1 MHRGLAQTAARV
13 ERLLRHRLEPAV
25 LSPAHPLEV
34 AAGASRPEP
43 GGEPG
48 EVTPVTLPWSWGPP
62 WHTTWIRVR
71 GTVPQDWAG
80 QRVVAHVDLGFTG
93 RGDGFQA
100 EGLVWQDGRL
110 RHALQPDRRTVI
122 VADPAVGGEVVTLW
136 IEAASNPI
144 MADDPTDLSYR
155 PTVMGDPATAG
166 DRPRYELRCA
176 ELAVLQGEVQAL
188 VRELRVVA
196 DLAAH
201 LPVDDPRSPGLERVC
216 EAVIG
221 AVDLDDVVGS
231 AASARA
237 LLAPVLQRRGTPA
250 RHGVVAVGHAH
261 LDTAW
266 LWPVRE
272 TRRKARRTF
281 ANAVDLA
288 DRFPEFRFAHS
299 QAQHWAWV
307 AHDDPDL
314 FARIAD
320 HVAAGRIEPVGG
332 MWVEADLN
340 LSGGESLVRQLL
352 HGQHAFHT
360 WFGTWCGVGF
370 LPDDFGYPASLPQI
384 LVGGGCRA
392 FFTQKLSWNET
403 NRFPHHTFWWEGLD
417 GSRVLTHFSPVETYN
432 AVMTPGQL
440 RFAAANFADHAV
452 SDVSLVCFGHGDGG
466 GGPTADMLERIR
478 LFTDLDGVPP
488 VQLGT
493 VAGFF
498 DRIAAQADAPE
509 VWAGEIVLEKH
520 RGTYTSQV
528 ATKQGNL
535 ASEVGLRAAE
545 LWSVAVGHSDAVEL
559 RQLWERVLVEQFHDI
574 LPGSSIAWVHRDA
587 ERTHTEVAARVSEL
601 IRASLGDPGKPQ
613 WCVANAAPVAVHG
626 VVELDAVPGLDPGVG
641 VQVTSAGTWV
651 SHVGVDAMSS
661 TPWHIAQCS
670 DAIPP
675 VSGGVAS
682 GGGVWMDNTLVRVV
696 VDSAGRMVELID
708 RSDPHAPRSVLR
720 PNRPGARLVLHGD
733 QPGEYDA
740 WDIDQPDARR
750 PPVDVPPAH
759 TVELV
764 DAGPLLVRVRC
775 THRTGASTLV
785 HELTLCAGASR
796 VDHRLNADWHESER
810 RLSYVVPVDVAGT
823 SATAGVQFGHV
834 SRQRHTNTSW
844 QAAQFEQVAHRYV
857 HVGETRFGVALLFA
871 GPRGVDMNHPDRHMG
886 LSLLRSSRYPDPT
899 ADRGRHRIEWSVAV
913 TSGDP
918 WGDGRTTGIEVEA
931 QRLTHRVQWSG
942 HPVPSLVH
950 HDLRGVIVE
959 TIKAP
964 HLATDD
970 PDDVILRL
978 WEAEGA
984 RVQGRV
990 RLNVPGRQVVDARRC
1005 DLLERDVGS
1014 LDVDATGAV
1023 TLTLQPFELVSL
1035 RLRAH
1040 PMTSSG

>member
-1 MHRGLAQTAARV
+1 VHRGLARTAARV
-13 ERLLRHRLEPAV
+13 ERLVRHRLEPAV
-25 LSPAHPLEV
+25 LSPVHPLDV
-34 AAGASRPEP
+34 AAGASRFEP

-48 EVTPVTLPWSWGPP
+48 PVTPVTVPWAWGPP
-62 WHTTWIRVR
+62 WHTTWIRVS
-71 GTVPQDWAG
+71 GTVPTEWAG

-100 EGLVWQDGRL
+100 EGLVWHDATL

-122 VADPAVGGEVVTLW
+122 VADPAVGGEAITLW

-144 MADDPTDLSYR
+144 MADDPNDLSYR
-155 PTVMGDPATAG
+155 PTVMGDPTTAG

-176 ELAVLQGEVQAL
+176 ELAVVQPEVEAL

-196 DLAAH
+196 DLAAD
-201 LPVDDPRSPGLERVC
+201 LPADDPRAPGLERVC

-231 AASARA
+231 AASARTV
-237 LLAPVLQRRGTPA
+237 LAPVLQQSGAPN
-250 RHGVVAVGHAH
+250 RHGLVAVGHAH

-281 ANAVDLA
+281 ANAADLA

-307 AHDDPDL
+307 AADDPDL
-314 FARIAD
+314 FARVAA

-360 WFGTWCGVGF
+360 WFGTWCEVGF
-370 LPDDFGYPASLPQI
+370 LPDDFGYPAALPQL
-384 LVGGGCRA
+384 LVGAGCRA

-417 GSRVLTHFSPVETYN
+417 GSRVLTHFSPVDTYN

-478 LFTDLDGVPP
+478 LFADLDGVPP
-488 VQLGT
+488 VEMGT

-498 DRIAAQADAPE
+498 DRVAAHAHDPDT
-509 VWAGEIVLEKH
+509 WAGEIVLEKH

-535 ASEVGLRAAE
+535 ASEVALRAAE
-545 LWSVAVGHSDAVEL
+545 LWGVAAGQPGAPRL
-559 RQLWERVLVEQFHDI
+559 RALWERVLVEQFHDI

-587 ERTHTEVAARVSEL
+587 ERTHAEVAAQVNQL
-601 IRASLGDPGKPQ
+601 ISASLGAPGDPQ
-613 WCVANAAPVAVHG
+613 WCVANAASVPVDA
-626 VVELDAVPGLDPGVG
+626 VVELEAATRLDPGDG
-641 VQVTSAGTWV
+641 VQVTSDGTWAMYV
-651 SHVGVDAMSS
+651 AVDALSS
-661 TPWHIAQCS
+661 TPWHIATRR
-670 DAIPP
+670 DAAAP
-675 VSGGVAS
+675 VTAGVAS
-682 GGGVWMDNTLVRVV
+682 NGGIWLENTMVRLV
-696 VDSAGRMVELID
+696 VDRAGRMVELID
-708 RSDPHAPRSVLR
+708 RRDPHAPRSVLR
-720 PNRPGARLVLHGD
+720 HDRPGARLVLHGD
-733 QPGEYDA
+733 QPAEYDA

-750 PPVDVPPAH
+750 PPVDVPDAD

-764 DAGPLLVRVRC
+764 DAGPLLARVRC
-775 THRTGASTLV
+775 THRTAASTMV
-785 HELTLCAGASR
+785 HELTLTAGATN
-796 VDHRLNADWHESER
+796 VGHRLDVDWHESER

-823 SATAGVQFGHV
+823 TATAGVQFGHV
-834 SRQRHTNTSW
+834 SRPRHTNTSW
-844 QAAQFEQVAHRYV
+844 QAAQFEQVAHRFV
-857 HVGETRFGVALLFA
+857 HVGETRFGVAMLFA
-871 GPRGVDMNHPDRHMG
+871 GPRGVDVNHPDRHLG
-886 LSLLRSSRYPDPT
+886 LSLLRSARYPDPT
-899 ADRGRHRIEWSVAV
+899 ADRGRRRVEWSLAV
-913 TSGDP
+913 TAGDL
-918 WGDGRTTGIEVEA
+918 WGDGRTCGLEVEA
-931 QRLTHRVQWSG
+931 QRLTHRLQWAG
-942 HPVPSLVH
+942 RPVASLVH

-959 TIKAP
+959 TLKAP
-964 HLATDD
+964 HLDADD
-970 PDDVILRL
+970 PSDVIMRL
-978 WEAEGA
+978 WEAEGS
-984 RVQGRV
+984 RSHGTVLV
-990 RLNVPGRQVVDARRC
+990 NLPGRHVVSVHRC
-1005 DLLERDVGS
+1005 DLLERDDVP
-1014 LDVDATGAV
+1014 LDVDARGAFA
-1023 TLTLQPFELVSL
+1023 LTLRPFELVTL
-1035 RLRAH
+1035 RLRGH
-1040 PMTSSG
+1040 PATPSG